1 MHLILCYTYN
11 DSRVQHLNIGV
22 LVGGSHLIYDEDH
35 EQAKLPTGSRG
46 SYGRHCMERLS
57 IQAISRG
64 LFSVLALVCCLQ
76 AQTLKQIAT
85 IDLPGPKGER
95 FDYLTMDD
103 EDHYLLSAHLG
114 PGILYVID
122 VRTNKLVKAIPG
134 VPGITGLEYV
144 PGLRKVYTSDWG
156 EEKIGVVDL
165 RSMSVIK
172 RLATAAKPNGSAYAA
187 PFHKVYVS
195 DTLGKAVAIV
205 DVDKDDIVRTIE
217 FKSETGMPVYDFVAR
232 KVYVNLRNSN
242 EVAEIDPATDTVL
255 GSYPVDGCR
264 YNHGMAVDSEH
275 HRAFLL
281 CNGTNTLT
289 VFALDTHKAIAH
301 LPLPA
306 GADVVKF
313 DPSLGR
319 IYVACS
325 SGFIAV
331 FQALDADHYRKLE
344 NFAVQKMVH
353 SLAVD
358 TATHRVYMPEQQ
370 ENGQPV
376 ARMIVYEA
384 VEPAQK
390 R

>member
-1 MHLILCYTYN
+1 MELLSKQTLFRN
-11 DSRVQHLNIGV
+11 
-22 LVGGSHLIYDEDH
+22 LV
-35 EQAKLPTGSRG
+35 A
-46 SYGRHCMERLS
+46 
-57 IQAISRG
+57 
-64 LFSVLALVCCLQ
+64 VLAFAGCLQ

-95 FDYLTMDD
+95 FDYLTMDE

-122 VRTNKLVKAIPG
+122 VRTNTLAKAIPG
-134 VPGITGLEYV
+134 VPGITGVEYV

-172 RLATAAKPNGSAYAA
+172 RLATAAKPNRSTYAA

-195 DTLGKAVAIV
+195 DTLGRAVAIV
-205 DVDKDDIVRTIE
+205 DVEKDEIVKTLE
-217 FKSETGMPVYDFVAR
+217 FKSETGMPQYDSVSR
-232 KVYVNLRNSN
+232 KVYVNLRSTN
-242 EVAEIDPATDTVL
+242 EVAEIDPATDTVV
-255 GSYPVDGCR
+255 GTYPVDGCR
-264 YNHGMAVDSEH
+264 YNHGMAIDSEH

-281 CNGTNTLT
+281 CGGTKSLT
-289 VFALDTHKAIAH
+289 VFALDSHNAIAH
-301 LPLPA
+301 LPLPT

-313 DPSLGR
+313 DPGLKR
-319 IYVACS
+319 IYAACS

-331 FQALDADHYRKLE
+331 IQADDTDHYRKLE
-344 NFAVQKMVH
+344 DFAVQKMVH

-358 TATHRVYMPEQQ
+358 TATHRVYAPEQQ
-370 ENGQPV
+370 EDGQPV

-384 VEPAQK
+384 VERAPK
-390 R
+390 L